1 VPKRPSITQREPAEA
16 ERRELAAERH
26 EPAAELVGVESCE
39 PSTGSRAI
47 FPWLLLLLAGS
58 GCAALIYE
66 IVWFQLLQLV
76 IGSSAISLGLL
87 LAAYMGGLCLGSV
100 LLPKYV
106 SSREHPLKVYAYLEL
121 GIGVFGL
128 LALYGVPVVGRL
140 YLAGA
145 GEGVFGLVLRG
156 LVAAVCLLP
165 PTLLMGG
172 SLPAISRWAGSSP
185 KGVSWMGFL
194 YSANIAGAVFGC
206 LFAGFYL
213 LRVHDLAVATYAA
226 VGINVAVG
234 LLGFVLVSRTPHSAE
249 VGVERA
255 SRPVGGREHGA
266 AGRTVTDLEV
276 RSTALV
282 YLAIA
287 ISGLTALGA
296 EVVWTRLLSLLL
308 GATTYTFSI
317 ILAVYLAG
325 LWTGSTAGSFAA
337 RRMKSPR
344 WGLALCQI
352 GLAATIGW
360 TGYTLSHSLPYWPV
374 DPWLSLDPTFNF
386 ELDIARCVWAIFPA
400 TLLWGASFPL
410 ALAAAR
416 SGHEDDPA
424 RISGEVYAANTAGS
438 ILGALAFSLFLIPAI
453 GTQGSQ
459 QLLIV
464 LSAAGALVAAASFV
478 RTMPRVEPM
487 RAAAVAVGII
497 AVAWGFTLAVQ
508 DVPWQ
513 VIAYGRRVAPIMR
526 AFNLYDQDHPT
537 TVLYR
542 GEGINSSLLI
552 AERAGQRH
560 FYVSGKAE
568 ASTAILDMRLERMMG
583 HIPGLIHPHPRDVL
597 TVGFGAGI
605 TAGSFVNYPDV
616 DRLVICELEKQ
627 IPPASSEYFN
637 KENYDVLHNPRTHI
651 VYDDARH
658 YIFTTRDQFDVI
670 TTDPIH
676 PWVKGTSTLYSKE
689 YYELC
694 KRHLKAGGVV
704 AQWLPIYDSDPET
717 VKIELA
723 TFFDVFPNGTIWS
736 NFLRTRE
743 NPSGEGYDLVLLGW
757 ADSAPLINVD
767 EMQQRLDTPG
777 YAPVAASIR
786 DVGFNSAVEFLATY
800 AGRASDLT
808 PLTAGATVNQDLNMR
823 LQYIAGLG
831 LNYAMEQK
839 IYRDVLRYRKFPD
852 GLLAG
857 TGGRIDAL
865 RTLLAPVFQTP
876 GR

>member
-1 VPKRPSITQREPAEA
+1 VPKRAFVTQRKTFEA
-16 ERRELAAERH
+16 EQVAV
-26 EPAAELVGVESCE
+26 EPDE
-39 PSTGSRAI
+39 PSAGSRTI
-47 FPWLLLLLAGS
+47 LSGLLLLLAGS

-76 IGSSAISLGLL
+76 IGSSGISLGLL

-106 SSREHPLKVYAYLEL
+106 SSREHPLKVYANLEL
-121 GIGVFGL
+121 GIGACGL
-128 LALYGVPVVGRL
+128 LALYSVPVVGRL

-145 GEGVFGLVLRG
+145 AEGIFGLVVRG
-156 LVAAVCLLP
+156 LVAVVCLLP

-172 SLPAISRWAGSSP
+172 SLPAISRWTGSSP
-185 KGVSWMGFL
+185 QGVSRMGFL

-226 VGINVAVG
+226 VAVNFGVG
-234 LLGFVLVSRTPHSAE
+234 LLGFVLARKTSHSAADTA
-249 VGVERA
+249 VPYGPKMS
-255 SRPVGGREHGA
+255 SRPDQPPNDRRVGP
-266 AGRTVTDLEV
+266 T
-276 RSTALV
+276 LV

-287 ISGLTALGA
+287 ISGMTALGA

-325 LWTGSTAGSFAA
+325 LWIGSTVGSFAA
-337 RRMKSPR
+337 RRMKKPR
-344 WGLALCQI
+344 LGLAVCQMA
-352 GLAATIGW
+352 LAASIGW

-374 DPWLSLDPTFNF
+374 DPWLSLDAAFNF
-386 ELDIARCVWAIFPA
+386 ELDLVRCVWAIFPA
-400 TLLWGASFPL
+400 TLLWGASFTL

-416 SGHEDDPA
+416 PGNEHDPA

-438 ILGALAFSLFLIPAI
+438 IAGALAFSLFLIPAI
-453 GTQGSQ
+453 GTRGSQ

-464 LSAAGALVAAASFV
+464 LSAVAALVAAAPFV
-478 RTMPRVEPM
+478 RARPVATTRIGLLRM
-487 RAAAVAVGII
+487 AAGAAGII
-497 AVAWGFTLAVQ
+497 AVTWSFILAVR

-513 VIAYGRRVAPIMR
+513 VIAYGRRVAPIIR

-583 HIPGLIHPHPRDVL
+583 HIPGLIHPQPRSVL

-616 DRLVICELEKQ
+616 ERLVICELEKQ
-627 IPPASSEYFN
+627 IPPASSKYFN
-637 KENYDVLHNPRTHI
+637 KENYDVLHKPRTHI

-658 YIFTTRDQFDVI
+658 YIFTTHERFDVI

-694 KRHLKAGGVV
+694 KRHLNPGGVV

-717 VKIELA
+717 VRIELA
-723 TFFDVFPNGTIWS
+723 TFFDVFPNGVIWS
-736 NFLRTRE
+736 NFMRTRE
-743 NPSGEGYDLVLLGW
+743 NPNGEGYDLVLLGW
-757 ADSAPLINVD
+757 ADGPAPPLINVD
-767 EMQQRLDTPG
+767 EMQQRLDQPG
-777 YAPVAASIR
+777 YARVAGSIR
-786 DVGFNSAVEFLATY
+786 EVGFNSAVELLATY
-800 AGRASDLT
+800 AGRASDLR
-808 PLTAGATVNQDLNMR
+808 PLTSGVTINEDLNMR
-823 LQYIAGLG
+823 LQYVAGLG
-831 LNYAMEQK
+831 LNYAMEQN

-852 GLLAG
+852 GLLTG

-865 RTLLAPVFQTP
+865 HTLLAPVFQKSE
-876 GR
+876 R